1 MRRLFYALTLP
12 RYGAMLKTA
21 NQYTTEEFVW
31 HSRKKRMQIT
41 QVACGMA
48 RLVDG
53 IAYSAVGGDKTTL
66 TLLKP
71 WEEAKRYP
79 LVVFVQG
86 SGWTTPNR
94 GYEIPQL
101 SQLAQQGYVVATV
114 CHRDATEGNPFP
126 AFLQDVKTAI
136 RFLRAHAEEYGID
149 PAHVCI
155 YGTSSGGNTAL
166 LVGVTGDDPKFKTD
180 EYPDV
185 SDAVNCVVSCF
196 GPTDMT
202 AFPKPE
208 HPNDGANEIVSGL
221 IGNGEPYTVMTAM
234 SPYHYVKAG
243 KPIPPCLLAHGTADD
258 VVPYSQATRLAEKLD
273 SCGIEV
279 RLLTV
284 TDGPHEDTFWSQ
296 PLVEDIY
303 TFIKQNI

>member
-1 MRRLFYALTLP
+1 MAYTQ
-12 RYGAMLKTA
+12 KTYENNPA
-21 NQYTTEEFVW
+21 
-31 HSRKKRMQIT
+31 RG
-41 QVACGMA
+41 GMA

-53 IAYSAVGGDKTTL
+53 IAYSAVGGEKTRL
-66 TLLKP
+66 TLLRP

-86 SGWTTPNR
+86 SGWTTPNL

-101 SQLAQQGYVVATV
+101 SRLSEQGYVVATV

-136 RFLRAHAEEYGID
+136 RFLRAHAEEYSVD
-149 PAHVCI
+149 PDHVCI

-166 LVGVTGDDPKFKTD
+166 LVGATGDDPDFKTD
-180 EYPDV
+180 EYGDA

-202 AFPKPE
+202 AFPKPKKAE
-208 HPNDGANEIVSGL
+208 GGVNPVISGL
-221 IGNGEPYTVMTAM
+221 TGSGDLFTVMKAM
-234 SPYHYVKAG
+234 SPYHYVKADR
-243 KPIPPCLLAHGTADD
+243 PFPPCLLAHGTADT
-258 VVPYSQATRLAEKLD
+258 VVPYSQAKRMAEKL
-273 SCGIEV
+273 SASGKEV

-284 TDGPHEDTFWSQ
+284 TGAPHEDTFWSW
-296 PLVEDIY
+296 PLIEDIFA
-303 TFIKQNI
+303 FIKAHIGSK